1 MTDTAAP
8 LPTPQDEGLVASLAR
23 AQKAMG
29 NADKNAANDGF
40 KRGGKPA
47 TYADLSSVRDAVIPA
62 LANEGI
68 ACVQPFDLRE
78 GGWVVVTRLMKGEE
92 TIESI
97 CPILGDTNKSHAFG
111 SGVTYARRYSLA
123 AIAGIAQDDDD
134 GNAADA
140 APPRS
145 RPAAQQTDGT
155 RRQPPEAPEVEIV
168 PPPAKPKNGPRT
180 WAGWVEKVGARIDAC
195 PDIDALNGVLKA
207 HNAVFGTLEDE
218 APDSLDLIKQKT
230 AERRDVLTAPPAR
243 APGQEG

>member
-1 MTDTAAP
+1 MTDAAVETSDTAAL

-47 TYADLSSVRDAVIPA
+47 AYADLSSVRDAVIPA

-68 ACVQPFDLRE
+68 ACVQPFDRRE
-78 GGWVVVTRLMKGEE
+78 GCWVVVTRLMKGEE

-134 GNAADA
+134 GNAAA
-140 APPRS
+140 A
-145 RPAAQQTDGT
+145 AAQADGN
-155 RRQPPEAPEVEIV
+155 RRQPPRAPAVEIV
-168 PPPAKPKNGPRT
+168 PPPSRPETGPRD
-180 WAGWVEKVGARIDAC
+180 WSGWVEQVGARIDAC

-207 HNAVFGTLEDE
+207 HNASFGALEDE
-218 APDSLDLIKQKT
+218 APESLDRLKQRT
-230 AERRDVLTAPPAR
+230 AARRDVLTTPPER
-243 APGQEG
+243 APGREG